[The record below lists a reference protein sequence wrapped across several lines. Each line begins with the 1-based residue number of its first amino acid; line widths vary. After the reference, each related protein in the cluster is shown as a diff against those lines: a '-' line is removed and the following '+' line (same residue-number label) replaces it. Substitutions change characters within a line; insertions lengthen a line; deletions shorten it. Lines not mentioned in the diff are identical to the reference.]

1 MLEKVTEHQDG
12 SSWKTAKRFQTFEE
26 ADQLRVQLS
35 EDEDLQV
42 KIHIMGPQLKQYF
55 AVKTRSDPALERH
68 RLSEEAKILKKK
80 RKKKLNKKRRK
91 K

>member
-1 MLEKVTEHQDG
+1 MLENVTEHQEG
-12 SSWKTAKRFQTFEE
+12 SSWKTVRRLQTFEE
-26 ADQLRVQLS
+26 AEQLRGQLS

-42 KIHIMGPQLKQYF
+42 KIHIMGPQIKQYF
-55 AVKTRSDPALERH
+55 AVKTRADPTLETQ
-68 RLSEEAKILKKK
+68 RLLEEAKVLKKK

>member
-1 MLEKVTEHQDG
+1 MLEKVKEHQDG
-12 SSWKTAKRFQTFEE
+12 SSWKTVRRLQTYEE
-26 ADQLRVQLS
+26 ADQLRTQLS

-42 KIHIMGPQLKQYF
+42 KIHIMGPQIKQYY
-55 AVKTRSDPALERH
+55 AVKTRPDPALERQ
-68 RLSEEAKILKKK
+68 RLLEEAKILKKK